1 MDRRC
6 SLNEDFIKTIM
17 KKVIKDVFSK
27 LMFSTL
33 KNYMHF
39 ILIYHD
45 SIERMK
51 IEKIEK
57 LAANLD
63 DKTQH
68 VI

>member
-1 MDRRC
+1 
-6 SLNEDFIKTIM
+6 M

-27 LMFSTL
+27 LMFSAL

>member
-1 MDRRC
+1 
-6 SLNEDFIKTIM
+6 M

-27 LMFSTL
+27 LMFNTL

-45 SIERMK
+45 SIEKMK

-57 LAANLD
+57 LTANLD
-63 DKTQH
+63 DKTQYF
-68 VI
+68 I

>member
-1 MDRRC
+1 
-6 SLNEDFIKTIM
+6 M

-63 DKTQH
+63 EVLNHGLISFEKSS
-68 VI
+68 